1 MFGGL
6 ARVGGPDIYMRGD
19 FPQIGSFQGDK
30 PRGVGNCVS
39 RLFRQNQTAIKKI
52 KIQMLAIK
60 RFKAVSCLLPVLLDL
75 ANSHVGL
82 LILIW
87 SIERKPISR
96 KTGFFVSFPD
106 LLEPRKSLADLCKKL
121 QETFPLP
128 RRIP

>member
-1 MFGGL
+1 
-6 ARVGGPDIYMRGD
+6 MRGD

-39 RLFRQNQTAIKKI
+39 RLFRQNHVVIE

-96 KTGFFVSFPD
+96 KNC
-106 LLEPRKSLADLCKKL
+106 LLCVIS
-121 QETFPLP
+121 
-128 RRIP
+128 